1 MTNPNIR
8 IKRSAV
14 AGKRPEIS
22 QVDMGE
28 LALNTNDGRLFTRK
42 YNVGIGSTVTLLN
55 VWTENIGG
63 GAYYNEGNIGIGTDN
78 PTSKLTIIGDEF
90 VSGILTAS
98 EIVASTANIET
109 LDTTTAEI
117 DFLTNTNLN
126 TTGIATISNLN
137 VDDGFDVYA
146 NASVFHQNVVI
157 QGNLTVNGTEV
168 ILNVDEKYIKDKQ
181 IVLGF
186 STTNNVDDT
195 TANGG
200 GLGIA
205 STEGSPLVCLQ
216 CTGIN
221 TLPSTYKQLIWTK
234 ANTFGAGTT
243 DAFLFNYAVGIG
255 STLVPTGTRLAV
267 GGIHFTDNNV
277 TASTFTGSGAN
288 LTSLNASNIS
298 SGTLNNLRLPQN
310 ISVSGII
317 TATTFVGNLT
327 GTALTTTNIP
337 NLSGDI
343 SSANTVTTLATV
355 NSNVGT
361 FGGTGAI
368 PVVTVNG
375 KGLVT
380 GVSTVAPN
388 NGTLSLG
395 VSGTGLSGSSS
406 FTANQSGASTF
417 TVTSN
422 ATSANTNN
430 TIVARNG
437 SGGFVAGV
445 VTATS
450 FVGPLSGTATSTTNI
465 PNLTGDVTSVN
476 SVTSIAAGVIVDA
489 DINASAAISVSK
501 LAASTISGITLG
513 NNLNTLTRGT
523 YLTGNNYNGST
534 ATTWAVDATSA
545 NTASKVVARDG
556 AGGFVA
562 GVVTATSFTGSG
574 ANLTTLNASNISS
587 GTLNNLRLPQNISVS
602 GIITATTFSGNLQN
616 TLTLNTSGTGLSGS
630 TTFNNSGAATF
641 TVTSNATSANTV
653 STIVARDGSGNFS
666 AGTITANLTGTATS
680 TTNIPNLTGA
690 ITSVNTTTSL
700 GSFTSANLAAA
711 LTDETGSGANV
722 FATSPTLVTPILG
735 TPTSGTLTNCTGL
748 PVSTGISGLGANVA
762 TFLAT
767 PSSANLASAVTD
779 ETGTGSLVFATSPTL
794 VTPALGTPSSGT
806 LTNCTFPILNQNT
819 TGSAASLTTGRTISI
834 TGDLSYTSPS
844 FNGSENVTGTGTL
857 ATVNS
862 NVGTFGGT
870 GAIPVVTVNGKGLV
884 TGVSTVAPN
893 NGTLTL
899 AVSGTGLSGSAS
911 FTANQSGASTFTVT
925 SNATSANTNNT
936 IVARDG
942 SGNFSAGTI
951 TANLTGTAS
960 NVTTN
965 ANLTGHVTSVGNAAV
980 LGSFTSANLAAALT
994 DETGSGANVFA
1005 TSPTLVTPVLGAASA
1020 TSINVSGIVTATTF
1034 SGNASSATSVIGGI
1048 GSITQLQV
1056 TGVSTFTN
1064 GPILVGTAT
1073 STGTASQ
1080 PLQVTGGAYVSGNLG
1095 VGVTNPS
1102 QKLHVNGTI
1111 LGERFRGINSLVL
1124 NTYTT
1129 VNPISNVFLYSQ
1141 PNDRDSWIYLD
1152 SADTGSNW
1160 GIYHRQIDSM
1170 VSNLPANSIGFIGGG
1185 TNTLQSYISLANGN
1199 AYFAGSVG
1207 VGVANPQARLSIGSV
1222 SGFQDTITTVASISP
1237 TTIDSFAI
1245 ATFRSARVQVQ
1256 ITQGTNYQTSD
1267 VLIIHNGTTA
1277 NIVEYG
1283 SIATND
1289 YLGTFSSTVSG
1300 GNCLLQINMSSAT
1313 SSTVKVLSQRIT
1325 I

>member
-343 SSANTVTTLATV
+343 SSNNTVTTLATV

-465 PNLTGDVTSVN
+465 PNLTG
-476 SVTSIAAGVIVDA
+476 
-489 DINASAAISVSK
+489 
-501 LAASTISGITLG
+501 
-513 NNLNTLTRGT
+513 
-523 YLTGNNYNGST
+523 
-534 ATTWAVDATSA
+534 
-545 NTASKVVARDG
+545 
-556 AGGFVA
+556 
-562 GVVTATSFTGSG
+562 
-574 ANLTTLNASNISS
+574 
-587 GTLNNLRLPQNISVS
+587 
-602 GIITATTFSGNLQN
+602 
-616 TLTLNTSGTGLSGS
+616 
-630 TTFNNSGAATF
+630 
-641 TVTSNATSANTV
+641 
-653 STIVARDGSGNFS
+653 
-666 AGTITANLTGTATS
+666 
-680 TTNIPNLTGA
+680 A

-767 PSSANLASAVTD
+767 PSSSNLASAVTD
-779 ETGTGSLVFATSPTL
+779 ETGTGVLVFATSPTL
-794 VTPALGTPSSGT
+794 VTPVLGSASATSINVSGIVTATTFVGNITGNLNSSGVNTAAT
-806 LTNCTFPILNQNT
+806 LSGTSLTYT
-819 TGSAASLTTGRTISI
+819 TGSITNISGTNINYSGISTFLGNVNIGGTVSIGTAIDIVPYDTLNNGTLSFEGSAGQLFSI
-834 TGDLSYTSPS
+834 TNNLTSGSIFSVNDVSGIPSIDVDADGTIQIGPYGGNLGVGTTNPTSKLTVIGDVLVSGIVTATTFVGPLSGTATSTTNIP
-844 FNGSENVTGTGTL
+844 NLTGDISSVNTTTTL

-884 TGVSTVAPN
+884 TGISTVAPN

-965 ANLTGHVTSVGNAAV
+965 ANLTGDVTSIGNATAIATGVIVNADINASAAIAV
-980 LGSFTSANLAAALT
+980 SKLAASTISGITLGNNLNTLT
-994 DETGSGANVFA
+994 IGTGLSGSSYNGSSAVTIAIDSTVATLTGTQTLTNKTL
-1005 TSPTLVTPVLGAASA
+1005 TSPTLTTPVLGAATA
-1020 TSINVSGIVTATTF
+1020 TSINASGAITAN
-1034 SGNASSATSVIGGI
+1034 SYN
-1048 GSITQLQV
+1048 
-1056 TGVSTFTN
+1056 
-1064 GPILVGTAT
+1064 VGTDVGI
-1073 STGTASQ
+1073 STT
-1080 PLQVTGGAYVSGNLG
+1080 
-1095 VGVTNPS
+1095 
-1102 QKLHVNGTI
+1102 
-1111 LGERFRGINSLVL
+1111 R
-1124 NTYTT
+1124 
-1129 VNPISNVFLYSQ
+1129 
-1141 PNDRDSWIYLD
+1141 
-1152 SADTGSNW
+1152 
-1160 GIYHRQIDSM
+1160 
-1170 VSNLPANSIGFIGGG
+1170 
-1185 TNTLQSYISLANGN
+1185 
-1199 AYFAGSVG
+1199 
-1207 VGVANPQARLSIGSV
+1207 
-1222 SGFQDTITTVASISP
+1222 TTVATTAA

-1325 I
+1325 V

>member
-1 MTNPNIR
+1 MATNVKF
-8 IKRSAV
+8 KRSAIE
-14 AGKRPEIS
+14 GKRPSITQLEL
-22 QVDMGE
+22 GE
-28 LALNTNDGRLFTRK
+28 LALNTNDGRVFTRK

-63 GAYYNEGNIGIGTDN
+63 GAYYNEGNIGIGTTL
-78 PTSKLTIIGDEF
+78 PTSALSVVGDGVF
-90 VSGILTAS
+90 SGSITASSFNGGPLSGSSGNFSSLVVSGVTT
-98 EIVASTANIET
+98 ST
-109 LDTTTAEI
+109 
-117 DFLTNTNLN
+117 
-126 TTGIATISNLN
+126 
-137 VDDGFDVYA
+137 
-146 NASVFHQNVVI
+146 
-157 QGNLTVNGTEV
+157 
-168 ILNVDEKYIKDKQ
+168 
-181 IVLGF
+181 
-186 STTNNVDDT
+186 
-195 TANGG
+195 GG
-200 GLGIA
+200 
-205 STEGSPLVCLQ
+205 
-216 CTGIN
+216 
-221 TLPSTYKQLIWTK
+221 
-234 ANTFGAGTT
+234 
-243 DAFLFNYAVGIG
+243 
-255 STLVPTGTRLAV
+255 
-267 GGIHFTDNNV
+267 
-277 TASTFTGSGAN
+277 
-288 LTSLNASNIS
+288 
-298 SGTLNNLRLPQN
+298 
-310 ISVSGII
+310 
-317 TATTFVGNLT
+317 FVGNLT

-748 PVSTGISGLGANVA
+748 PISTGVSGLAANVA

-767 PSSANLASAVTD
+767 PSSSNLASAVTD

-834 TGDLSYTSPS
+834 TGDLSYTSPT

-884 TGVSTVAPN
+884 TGISTVAPN

-965 ANLTGHVTSVGNAAV
+965 ANLTGDVTSIGNATAIAAGVIVNADINASAAIAV
-980 LGSFTSANLAAALT
+980 SKLAASTISGITLGNNLNTLT
-994 DETGSGANVFA
+994 IGTGLSGSSYNGSSAVTIAIDSTVATLTGTQTLTNKTL
-1005 TSPTLVTPVLGAASA
+1005 TSPTLTTPVLGAATA
-1020 TSINVSGIVTATTF
+1020 TSINASGAITAN
-1034 SGNASSATSVIGGI
+1034 SYN
-1048 GSITQLQV
+1048 
-1056 TGVSTFTN
+1056 
-1064 GPILVGTAT
+1064 VGTDVGI
-1073 STGTASQ
+1073 STT
-1080 PLQVTGGAYVSGNLG
+1080 
-1095 VGVTNPS
+1095 
-1102 QKLHVNGTI
+1102 
-1111 LGERFRGINSLVL
+1111 R
-1124 NTYTT
+1124 
-1129 VNPISNVFLYSQ
+1129 
-1141 PNDRDSWIYLD
+1141 
-1152 SADTGSNW
+1152 
-1160 GIYHRQIDSM
+1160 
-1170 VSNLPANSIGFIGGG
+1170 
-1185 TNTLQSYISLANGN
+1185 
-1199 AYFAGSVG
+1199 
-1207 VGVANPQARLSIGSV
+1207 
-1222 SGFQDTITTVASISP
+1222 TTVATTAA

-1277 NIVEYG
+1277 NVVEYG
-1283 SIATND
+1283 SIATDD

>member
-1 MTNPNIR
+1 MATNVKF
-8 IKRSAV
+8 KRSAIE
-14 AGKRPEIS
+14 GKRPSIS
-22 QVDMGE
+22 QLELGE

-63 GAYYNEGNIGIGTDN
+63 GAYYNEGNVGIGTTL
-78 PTSKLTIIGDEF
+78 PTSAL
-90 VSGILTAS
+90 
-98 EIVASTANIET
+98 
-109 LDTTTAEI
+109 
-117 DFLTNTNLN
+117 
-126 TTGIATISNLN
+126 
-137 VDDGFDVYA
+137 
-146 NASVFHQNVVI
+146 SVV
-157 QGNLTVNGTEV
+157 GNGN
-168 ILNVDEKYIKDKQ
+168 
-181 IVLGF
+181 
-186 STTNNVDDT
+186 
-195 TANGG
+195 
-200 GLGIA
+200 
-205 STEGSPLVCLQ
+205 
-216 CTGIN
+216 
-221 TLPSTYKQLIWTK
+221 
-234 ANTFGAGTT
+234 
-243 DAFLFNYAVGIG
+243 
-255 STLVPTGTRLAV
+255 
-267 GGIHFTDNNV
+267 
-277 TASTFTGSGAN
+277 FTGSI
-288 LTSLNASNIS
+288 TASSFNGGPLSGS
-298 SGTLNNLRLPQN
+298 SGNFSSLV
-310 ISVSGII
+310 VSGV
-317 TATTFVGNLT
+317 TTSTGGFVGNLT

-388 NGTLSLG
+388 NGTLTLG

-641 TVTSNATSANTV
+641 TVASNATSANTV

-748 PVSTGISGLGANVA
+748 PISTGVSGLAANVA

-767 PSSANLASAVTD
+767 PSSSNLASAVTD

-834 TGDLSYTSPS
+834 TGDLSYTSPT

-965 ANLTGHVTSVGNAAV
+965 ANLTGDVTSIGNATAIAAGVIVNADINASAAIAV
-980 LGSFTSANLAAALT
+980 SKLAASTISGITLGNNLNTLT
-994 DETGSGANVFA
+994 IGTGLSGSSYNGSSAVTIAIDSTVATLTGTQTLTNKTL
-1005 TSPTLVTPVLGAASA
+1005 TSPTLTTPVLGAATA
-1020 TSINVSGIVTATTF
+1020 TSINASGA
-1034 SGNASSATSVIGGI
+1034 
-1048 GSITQLQV
+1048 IT
-1056 TGVSTFTN
+1056 
-1064 GPILVGTAT
+1064 
-1073 STGTASQ
+1073 
-1080 PLQVTGGAYVSGNLG
+1080 
-1095 VGVTNPS
+1095 
-1102 QKLHVNGTI
+1102 
-1111 LGERFRGINSLVL
+1111 
-1124 NTYTT
+1124 
-1129 VNPISNVFLYSQ
+1129 
-1141 PNDRDSWIYLD
+1141 
-1152 SADTGSNW
+1152 
-1160 GIYHRQIDSM
+1160 
-1170 VSNLPANSIGFIGGG
+1170 ANSYNVGADVG
-1185 TNTLQSYISLANGN
+1185 ISTT
-1199 AYFAGSVG
+1199 
-1207 VGVANPQARLSIGSV
+1207 R
-1222 SGFQDTITTVASISP
+1222 TTVATTAA

-1277 NIVEYG
+1277 NVVEYG
-1283 SIATND
+1283 SIATDD

>member
-1 MTNPNIR
+1 MATNVKF
-8 IKRSAV
+8 KRSAIE
-14 AGKRPEIS
+14 GKRPSIS
-22 QVDMGE
+22 QLELGE
-28 LALNTNDGRLFTRK
+28 LALNTNDGRVFTRK

-63 GAYYNEGNIGIGTDN
+63 GAYYNEGNVGIGTTL
-78 PTSKLTIIGDEF
+78 PTSAL
-90 VSGILTAS
+90 
-98 EIVASTANIET
+98 
-109 LDTTTAEI
+109 
-117 DFLTNTNLN
+117 
-126 TTGIATISNLN
+126 
-137 VDDGFDVYA
+137 
-146 NASVFHQNVVI
+146 SVV
-157 QGNLTVNGTEV
+157 GNGN
-168 ILNVDEKYIKDKQ
+168 
-181 IVLGF
+181 
-186 STTNNVDDT
+186 
-195 TANGG
+195 
-200 GLGIA
+200 
-205 STEGSPLVCLQ
+205 
-216 CTGIN
+216 
-221 TLPSTYKQLIWTK
+221 
-234 ANTFGAGTT
+234 
-243 DAFLFNYAVGIG
+243 
-255 STLVPTGTRLAV
+255 
-267 GGIHFTDNNV
+267 
-277 TASTFTGSGAN
+277 FTGSI
-288 LTSLNASNIS
+288 TASSFNGGPLSGS
-298 SGTLNNLRLPQN
+298 SGNFSSLV
-310 ISVSGII
+310 VSGV
-317 TATTFVGNLT
+317 TTSTGGFVGNLT

-965 ANLTGHVTSVGNAAV
+965 ANLTGDVTSIGNATAIATGVIVNADINASAAIAV
-980 LGSFTSANLAAALT
+980 SKLAASTISGITLGNNLNTLT
-994 DETGSGANVFA
+994 IGTGLSGSSYNGSSAVTIAIDSTVATLTGTQTLTNKTL
-1005 TSPTLVTPVLGAASA
+1005 TSPTLTTPVLGAATA
-1020 TSINVSGIVTATTF
+1020 TSINASGAITAN
-1034 SGNASSATSVIGGI
+1034 SYN
-1048 GSITQLQV
+1048 
-1056 TGVSTFTN
+1056 
-1064 GPILVGTAT
+1064 VGTDVGI
-1073 STGTASQ
+1073 STT
-1080 PLQVTGGAYVSGNLG
+1080 
-1095 VGVTNPS
+1095 
-1102 QKLHVNGTI
+1102 
-1111 LGERFRGINSLVL
+1111 R
-1124 NTYTT
+1124 
-1129 VNPISNVFLYSQ
+1129 
-1141 PNDRDSWIYLD
+1141 
-1152 SADTGSNW
+1152 
-1160 GIYHRQIDSM
+1160 
-1170 VSNLPANSIGFIGGG
+1170 
-1185 TNTLQSYISLANGN
+1185 
-1199 AYFAGSVG
+1199 
-1207 VGVANPQARLSIGSV
+1207 
-1222 SGFQDTITTVASISP
+1222 TTVATTAA

>member
-1 MTNPNIR
+1 MATNVKF
-8 IKRSAV
+8 KRSAIE
-14 AGKRPEIS
+14 GKRPSIS
-22 QVDMGE
+22 QLELGE

-63 GAYYNEGNIGIGTDN
+63 GAYYNEGNVGIGTTL
-78 PTSKLTIIGDEF
+78 PTSAL
-90 VSGILTAS
+90 
-98 EIVASTANIET
+98 
-109 LDTTTAEI
+109 
-117 DFLTNTNLN
+117 
-126 TTGIATISNLN
+126 
-137 VDDGFDVYA
+137 
-146 NASVFHQNVVI
+146 SVV
-157 QGNLTVNGTEV
+157 GNGN
-168 ILNVDEKYIKDKQ
+168 
-181 IVLGF
+181 
-186 STTNNVDDT
+186 
-195 TANGG
+195 
-200 GLGIA
+200 
-205 STEGSPLVCLQ
+205 
-216 CTGIN
+216 
-221 TLPSTYKQLIWTK
+221 
-234 ANTFGAGTT
+234 
-243 DAFLFNYAVGIG
+243 
-255 STLVPTGTRLAV
+255 
-267 GGIHFTDNNV
+267 
-277 TASTFTGSGAN
+277 FTGSI
-288 LTSLNASNIS
+288 TASSFNGGPLSGS
-298 SGTLNNLRLPQN
+298 SGNFSSLV
-310 ISVSGII
+310 VSGV
-317 TATTFVGNLT
+317 TTSTGGFVGNLT

-355 NSNVGT
+355 NNVGT

-748 PVSTGISGLGANVA
+748 PISTGVSGLAANVA

-834 TGDLSYTSPS
+834 TGDLSYTSPT

-884 TGVSTVAPN
+884 TGISTVAPN

-965 ANLTGHVTSVGNAAV
+965 ANLTGDVTSIGNATAIAAGVIVNADINASAAIAV
-980 LGSFTSANLAAALT
+980 SKLAASTISGITLGNNLNTLT
-994 DETGSGANVFA
+994 IGTGLSGSSYNGSSAVTIAIDSTVATLTGTQTLTNKTL
-1005 TSPTLVTPVLGAASA
+1005 TSPTLTTPVLGAATA
-1020 TSINVSGIVTATTF
+1020 TSINASGAITAN
-1034 SGNASSATSVIGGI
+1034 SYN
-1048 GSITQLQV
+1048 
-1056 TGVSTFTN
+1056 
-1064 GPILVGTAT
+1064 VGTDVGI
-1073 STGTASQ
+1073 STT
-1080 PLQVTGGAYVSGNLG
+1080 
-1095 VGVTNPS
+1095 
-1102 QKLHVNGTI
+1102 
-1111 LGERFRGINSLVL
+1111 R
-1124 NTYTT
+1124 
-1129 VNPISNVFLYSQ
+1129 
-1141 PNDRDSWIYLD
+1141 
-1152 SADTGSNW
+1152 
-1160 GIYHRQIDSM
+1160 
-1170 VSNLPANSIGFIGGG
+1170 
-1185 TNTLQSYISLANGN
+1185 
-1199 AYFAGSVG
+1199 
-1207 VGVANPQARLSIGSV
+1207 
-1222 SGFQDTITTVASISP
+1222 TTVATTAA

-1325 I
+1325 V

>member
-1 MTNPNIR
+1 MATNVKF
-8 IKRSAV
+8 KRSAIE
-14 AGKRPEIS
+14 GKRPSIS
-22 QVDMGE
+22 QLELGE

-63 GAYYNEGNIGIGTDN
+63 GAYYNEGNVGIGTTL
-78 PTSKLTIIGDEF
+78 PTSAL
-90 VSGILTAS
+90 
-98 EIVASTANIET
+98 
-109 LDTTTAEI
+109 
-117 DFLTNTNLN
+117 
-126 TTGIATISNLN
+126 
-137 VDDGFDVYA
+137 
-146 NASVFHQNVVI
+146 SVV
-157 QGNLTVNGTEV
+157 GNGN
-168 ILNVDEKYIKDKQ
+168 
-181 IVLGF
+181 
-186 STTNNVDDT
+186 
-195 TANGG
+195 
-200 GLGIA
+200 
-205 STEGSPLVCLQ
+205 
-216 CTGIN
+216 
-221 TLPSTYKQLIWTK
+221 
-234 ANTFGAGTT
+234 
-243 DAFLFNYAVGIG
+243 
-255 STLVPTGTRLAV
+255 
-267 GGIHFTDNNV
+267 
-277 TASTFTGSGAN
+277 FTGSI
-288 LTSLNASNIS
+288 TASSFNGGPLSGS
-298 SGTLNNLRLPQN
+298 SGNFSSLV
-310 ISVSGII
+310 VSGV
-317 TATTFVGNLT
+317 TTSTGGFVGNLT

-343 SSANTVTTLATV
+343 SSNNTVTTLATV

-395 VSGTGLSGSSS
+395 VSGTGLSGSAS

-748 PVSTGISGLGANVA
+748 PVSTGISGLAANVA

-767 PSSANLASAVTD
+767 PSSSNLASAVTD

-884 TGVSTVAPN
+884 TGISTVAPN

-965 ANLTGHVTSVGNAAV
+965 ANLTGDVTSIGNATAIATGVIVNADINASAAIAV
-980 LGSFTSANLAAALT
+980 SKLAASTISGITLGNNLNTLT
-994 DETGSGANVFA
+994 IGTGLSGSSYNGSSAVTIAIDSTVATLTGTQTLTNKTL
-1005 TSPTLVTPVLGAASA
+1005 TSPTLTTPVLGAATA
-1020 TSINVSGIVTATTF
+1020 TSINASGAITAN
-1034 SGNASSATSVIGGI
+1034 SYN
-1048 GSITQLQV
+1048 
-1056 TGVSTFTN
+1056 
-1064 GPILVGTAT
+1064 VGTDVGI
-1073 STGTASQ
+1073 STT
-1080 PLQVTGGAYVSGNLG
+1080 
-1095 VGVTNPS
+1095 
-1102 QKLHVNGTI
+1102 
-1111 LGERFRGINSLVL
+1111 R
-1124 NTYTT
+1124 
-1129 VNPISNVFLYSQ
+1129 
-1141 PNDRDSWIYLD
+1141 
-1152 SADTGSNW
+1152 
-1160 GIYHRQIDSM
+1160 
-1170 VSNLPANSIGFIGGG
+1170 
-1185 TNTLQSYISLANGN
+1185 
-1199 AYFAGSVG
+1199 
-1207 VGVANPQARLSIGSV
+1207 
-1222 SGFQDTITTVASISP
+1222 TTVATTAA

-1277 NIVEYG
+1277 NVVEYG
-1283 SIATND
+1283 SIATDD

>member
-1 MTNPNIR
+1 MATNVKF
-8 IKRSAV
+8 KRSAIE
-14 AGKRPEIS
+14 GKRPSIS
-22 QVDMGE
+22 QLELGE

-63 GAYYNEGNIGIGTDN
+63 GAYYNEGNVGIGTTL
-78 PTSKLTIIGDEF
+78 PTSALSVVGDGVF
-90 VSGILTAS
+90 SGSITASSFNGGPLSGSSGNFSSLVVSGVTT
-98 EIVASTANIET
+98 ST
-109 LDTTTAEI
+109 
-117 DFLTNTNLN
+117 
-126 TTGIATISNLN
+126 
-137 VDDGFDVYA
+137 
-146 NASVFHQNVVI
+146 
-157 QGNLTVNGTEV
+157 
-168 ILNVDEKYIKDKQ
+168 
-181 IVLGF
+181 
-186 STTNNVDDT
+186 
-195 TANGG
+195 GG
-200 GLGIA
+200 
-205 STEGSPLVCLQ
+205 
-216 CTGIN
+216 
-221 TLPSTYKQLIWTK
+221 
-234 ANTFGAGTT
+234 
-243 DAFLFNYAVGIG
+243 
-255 STLVPTGTRLAV
+255 
-267 GGIHFTDNNV
+267 
-277 TASTFTGSGAN
+277 
-288 LTSLNASNIS
+288 
-298 SGTLNNLRLPQN
+298 
-310 ISVSGII
+310 
-317 TATTFVGNLT
+317 FVGNLT

-748 PVSTGISGLGANVA
+748 PISTGVSGLAANVA

-767 PSSANLASAVTD
+767 PSSSNLASAVTD

-834 TGDLSYTSPS
+834 TGDLSYTSPT

-884 TGVSTVAPN
+884 TGISTVAPN

-965 ANLTGHVTSVGNAAV
+965 ANLTGDVTSIGNATAIAAGVIVNADINASAAIAV
-980 LGSFTSANLAAALT
+980 SKLAASTISGITLGNNLNTLT
-994 DETGSGANVFA
+994 IGTGLSGSSYNGSSAVTIAIDSTVATLTGTQTLTNKTL
-1005 TSPTLVTPVLGAASA
+1005 TSPTLTTPVLGAATA
-1020 TSINVSGIVTATTF
+1020 TSINASGAITAN
-1034 SGNASSATSVIGGI
+1034 SYN
-1048 GSITQLQV
+1048 
-1056 TGVSTFTN
+1056 
-1064 GPILVGTAT
+1064 VGTDVGI
-1073 STGTASQ
+1073 STT
-1080 PLQVTGGAYVSGNLG
+1080 
-1095 VGVTNPS
+1095 
-1102 QKLHVNGTI
+1102 
-1111 LGERFRGINSLVL
+1111 R
-1124 NTYTT
+1124 
-1129 VNPISNVFLYSQ
+1129 
-1141 PNDRDSWIYLD
+1141 
-1152 SADTGSNW
+1152 
-1160 GIYHRQIDSM
+1160 
-1170 VSNLPANSIGFIGGG
+1170 
-1185 TNTLQSYISLANGN
+1185 
-1199 AYFAGSVG
+1199 
-1207 VGVANPQARLSIGSV
+1207 
-1222 SGFQDTITTVASISP
+1222 TTVATTAA

-1277 NIVEYG
+1277 NVVEYG
-1283 SIATND
+1283 SIATDD

-1325 I
+1325 V

>member
-1 MTNPNIR
+1 MATNVKF
-8 IKRSAV
+8 KRSAIE
-14 AGKRPEIS
+14 GKRPSIS
-22 QVDMGE
+22 QLELGE

-884 TGVSTVAPN
+884 TGISTVAPN

-960 NVTTN
+960 SATTN
-965 ANLTGHVTSVGNAAV
+965 ANLTGDVTSIGNATAIATGVIVNADINASAAIAV
-980 LGSFTSANLAAALT
+980 SKLAASTISGITLGNNLNTLT
-994 DETGSGANVFA
+994 IGTGLSGSSYNGSSAVTIAIDSTVATLTGTQTLTNKTL
-1005 TSPTLVTPVLGAASA
+1005 TSPTLTTPVLGAATA
-1020 TSINVSGIVTATTF
+1020 TSINASGAITAN
-1034 SGNASSATSVIGGI
+1034 SYN
-1048 GSITQLQV
+1048 
-1056 TGVSTFTN
+1056 
-1064 GPILVGTAT
+1064 VGTDVGI
-1073 STGTASQ
+1073 STT
-1080 PLQVTGGAYVSGNLG
+1080 
-1095 VGVTNPS
+1095 
-1102 QKLHVNGTI
+1102 
-1111 LGERFRGINSLVL
+1111 R
-1124 NTYTT
+1124 
-1129 VNPISNVFLYSQ
+1129 
-1141 PNDRDSWIYLD
+1141 
-1152 SADTGSNW
+1152 
-1160 GIYHRQIDSM
+1160 
-1170 VSNLPANSIGFIGGG
+1170 
-1185 TNTLQSYISLANGN
+1185 
-1199 AYFAGSVG
+1199 
-1207 VGVANPQARLSIGSV
+1207 
-1222 SGFQDTITTVASISP
+1222 TTVATTAA

-1325 I
+1325 V

>member
-1 MTNPNIR
+1 MATNVKF
-8 IKRSAV
+8 KRSAIE
-14 AGKRPEIS
+14 GKRPSITQLEL
-22 QVDMGE
+22 GE
-28 LALNTNDGRLFTRK
+28 LALNTNDGRVFTRK

-63 GAYYNEGNIGIGTDN
+63 GAYYNEGNIGIGTTL
-78 PTSKLTIIGDEF
+78 PTSALSVVGDGVF
-90 VSGILTAS
+90 SGSITASSFNGGPLSGSSGNFSSLVVSGVTT
-98 EIVASTANIET
+98 ST
-109 LDTTTAEI
+109 
-117 DFLTNTNLN
+117 
-126 TTGIATISNLN
+126 
-137 VDDGFDVYA
+137 
-146 NASVFHQNVVI
+146 
-157 QGNLTVNGTEV
+157 
-168 ILNVDEKYIKDKQ
+168 
-181 IVLGF
+181 
-186 STTNNVDDT
+186 
-195 TANGG
+195 GG
-200 GLGIA
+200 
-205 STEGSPLVCLQ
+205 
-216 CTGIN
+216 
-221 TLPSTYKQLIWTK
+221 
-234 ANTFGAGTT
+234 
-243 DAFLFNYAVGIG
+243 
-255 STLVPTGTRLAV
+255 
-267 GGIHFTDNNV
+267 
-277 TASTFTGSGAN
+277 
-288 LTSLNASNIS
+288 
-298 SGTLNNLRLPQN
+298 
-310 ISVSGII
+310 
-317 TATTFVGNLT
+317 FVGNLT

-767 PSSANLASAVTD
+767 PSSANLRSAVTDETGTGVLVFATSPTLVTPVLGSASATSINVSGIVTATTFVGSLSGTATSTTNIPNLTGAITSVNTTTSLGSFTSANLAAALTDETGSGANVFATSPTLVTPILGTPTSGTLTNCTGLPISTGVSGLAANVATFLATPSSSNLASAVTD

-834 TGDLSYTSPS
+834 TGDLSYTSPT

-960 NVTTN
+960 SATTLETPRTINGTSFDGSNNISTINWGTSRNITIGSSTKSVNGSTDYNWSLSDIGAQPSGDYVTLSGNQTISGRKDIRGNSPSSQVGDTEGLMRFAYPANWSTQSQADHVAIRIQTN
-965 ANLTGHVTSVGNAAV
+965 EANDSNFPYGVVGIR
-980 LGSFTSANLAAALT
+980 
-994 DETGSGANVFA
+994 FA
-1005 TSPTLVTPVLGAASA
+1005 TSTAPNYGPLIGATRTGGGNGDFVIKTGGDNIQERFRIAD
-1020 TSINVSGIVTATTF
+1020 N
-1034 SGNASSATSVIGGI
+1034 GNA
-1048 GSITQLQV
+1048 
-1056 TGVSTFTN
+1056 TFTN
-1064 GPILVGTAT
+1064 NLTANSYNVGTDVGI
-1073 STGTASQ
+1073 STT
-1080 PLQVTGGAYVSGNLG
+1080 
-1095 VGVTNPS
+1095 
-1102 QKLHVNGTI
+1102 
-1111 LGERFRGINSLVL
+1111 R
-1124 NTYTT
+1124 
-1129 VNPISNVFLYSQ
+1129 
-1141 PNDRDSWIYLD
+1141 
-1152 SADTGSNW
+1152 
-1160 GIYHRQIDSM
+1160 
-1170 VSNLPANSIGFIGGG
+1170 
-1185 TNTLQSYISLANGN
+1185 
-1199 AYFAGSVG
+1199 
-1207 VGVANPQARLSIGSV
+1207 
-1222 SGFQDTITTVASISP
+1222 TTVATTAA

-1277 NIVEYG
+1277 NVVEYG

>member
-1 MTNPNIR
+1 MATNVKF
-8 IKRSAV
+8 KRSAIE
-14 AGKRPEIS
+14 GKRPSIS
-22 QVDMGE
+22 QLELGE

-63 GAYYNEGNIGIGTDN
+63 GAYYNEGNVGIGTTL
-78 PTSKLTIIGDEF
+78 PTSAL
-90 VSGILTAS
+90 
-98 EIVASTANIET
+98 
-109 LDTTTAEI
+109 
-117 DFLTNTNLN
+117 
-126 TTGIATISNLN
+126 
-137 VDDGFDVYA
+137 
-146 NASVFHQNVVI
+146 SVV
-157 QGNLTVNGTEV
+157 GNGN
-168 ILNVDEKYIKDKQ
+168 
-181 IVLGF
+181 
-186 STTNNVDDT
+186 
-195 TANGG
+195 
-200 GLGIA
+200 
-205 STEGSPLVCLQ
+205 
-216 CTGIN
+216 
-221 TLPSTYKQLIWTK
+221 
-234 ANTFGAGTT
+234 
-243 DAFLFNYAVGIG
+243 
-255 STLVPTGTRLAV
+255 
-267 GGIHFTDNNV
+267 
-277 TASTFTGSGAN
+277 FTGSI
-288 LTSLNASNIS
+288 TASSFNGGPLSGS
-298 SGTLNNLRLPQN
+298 SGNFSSLV
-310 ISVSGII
+310 VSGV
-317 TATTFVGNLT
+317 TTSTGGFVGNLT

-343 SSANTVTTLATV
+343 SSNNTVTTLATV

-748 PVSTGISGLGANVA
+748 PISTGVSGLAANVA

-844 FNGSENVTGTGTL
+844 FNGSGNVTGTGTL

-965 ANLTGHVTSVGNAAV
+965 ANLTGDVTSIGNATAIATGVIVNADINASAAIAV
-980 LGSFTSANLAAALT
+980 SKLAASTISGITLGNNLNTLT
-994 DETGSGANVFA
+994 IGTGLSGSSYNGSSAVTIAIDSTVATLTGTQTLTNKTL
-1005 TSPTLVTPVLGAASA
+1005 TSPTLTTPVLGAATA
-1020 TSINVSGIVTATTF
+1020 TSINASGAITAN
-1034 SGNASSATSVIGGI
+1034 SYN
-1048 GSITQLQV
+1048 
-1056 TGVSTFTN
+1056 
-1064 GPILVGTAT
+1064 VGTDVGI
-1073 STGTASQ
+1073 STT
-1080 PLQVTGGAYVSGNLG
+1080 
-1095 VGVTNPS
+1095 
-1102 QKLHVNGTI
+1102 
-1111 LGERFRGINSLVL
+1111 R
-1124 NTYTT
+1124 
-1129 VNPISNVFLYSQ
+1129 
-1141 PNDRDSWIYLD
+1141 
-1152 SADTGSNW
+1152 
-1160 GIYHRQIDSM
+1160 
-1170 VSNLPANSIGFIGGG
+1170 
-1185 TNTLQSYISLANGN
+1185 
-1199 AYFAGSVG
+1199 
-1207 VGVANPQARLSIGSV
+1207 
-1222 SGFQDTITTVASISP
+1222 TTVATTAA

-1313 SSTVKVLSQRIT
+1313 SATVKVLSQRIT

>member
-1 MTNPNIR
+1 MATNVKF
-8 IKRSAV
+8 KRSAIE
-14 AGKRPEIS
+14 GKRPSITQLEL
-22 QVDMGE
+22 GE
-28 LALNTNDGRLFTRK
+28 LALNTNDGRVFTRK

-63 GAYYNEGNIGIGTDN
+63 GAYYNEGNIGIGTTL
-78 PTSKLTIIGDEF
+78 PTSALSVVGDGVF
-90 VSGILTAS
+90 SGSITASSFNGGPLSGSSGNFSSLVVSGVTT
-98 EIVASTANIET
+98 ST
-109 LDTTTAEI
+109 
-117 DFLTNTNLN
+117 
-126 TTGIATISNLN
+126 
-137 VDDGFDVYA
+137 
-146 NASVFHQNVVI
+146 
-157 QGNLTVNGTEV
+157 
-168 ILNVDEKYIKDKQ
+168 
-181 IVLGF
+181 
-186 STTNNVDDT
+186 
-195 TANGG
+195 GG
-200 GLGIA
+200 
-205 STEGSPLVCLQ
+205 
-216 CTGIN
+216 
-221 TLPSTYKQLIWTK
+221 
-234 ANTFGAGTT
+234 
-243 DAFLFNYAVGIG
+243 
-255 STLVPTGTRLAV
+255 
-267 GGIHFTDNNV
+267 
-277 TASTFTGSGAN
+277 
-288 LTSLNASNIS
+288 
-298 SGTLNNLRLPQN
+298 
-310 ISVSGII
+310 
-317 TATTFVGNLT
+317 FVGNLT

-748 PVSTGISGLGANVA
+748 PISTGVSGLAANVA

-767 PSSANLASAVTD
+767 PSSSNLASAVTD

-834 TGDLSYTSPS
+834 TGDLSYTSPT

-960 NVTTN
+960 SATTLETPRTINGTSFDGSNNISTINWGTSRNITIGSSTKSVNGSTDYNWSLSDIGAQPSGDYVTLSGNQTISGRKDIRGNSPSSQVGDTEGLMRFAYPANWSTQSQADHVAIRIQTN
-965 ANLTGHVTSVGNAAV
+965 EANDSNFPYGVVGIR
-980 LGSFTSANLAAALT
+980 
-994 DETGSGANVFA
+994 FA
-1005 TSPTLVTPVLGAASA
+1005 TSTAPNYGPLIGATRTGGGNGDFVIKTGGDNIQERFRIAD
-1020 TSINVSGIVTATTF
+1020 N
-1034 SGNASSATSVIGGI
+1034 GNA
-1048 GSITQLQV
+1048 
-1056 TGVSTFTN
+1056 TFTN
-1064 GPILVGTAT
+1064 NLTANSYNVGTDVGI
-1073 STGTASQ
+1073 STT
-1080 PLQVTGGAYVSGNLG
+1080 
-1095 VGVTNPS
+1095 
-1102 QKLHVNGTI
+1102 
-1111 LGERFRGINSLVL
+1111 R
-1124 NTYTT
+1124 
-1129 VNPISNVFLYSQ
+1129 
-1141 PNDRDSWIYLD
+1141 
-1152 SADTGSNW
+1152 
-1160 GIYHRQIDSM
+1160 
-1170 VSNLPANSIGFIGGG
+1170 
-1185 TNTLQSYISLANGN
+1185 
-1199 AYFAGSVG
+1199 
-1207 VGVANPQARLSIGSV
+1207 
-1222 SGFQDTITTVASISP
+1222 TTVATTAA

-1277 NIVEYG
+1277 NVVEYG

>member
-1 MTNPNIR
+1 MATNVKF
-8 IKRSAV
+8 KRSAIE
-14 AGKRPEIS
+14 GKRPSIS
-22 QVDMGE
+22 QLELGE

-767 PSSANLASAVTD
+767 PSSSNLASAVTD

-965 ANLTGHVTSVGNAAV
+965 ANLTGDVTSIGNATAIATGVIVNADINASAAIAV
-980 LGSFTSANLAAALT
+980 SKLAASTISGITLGNNLNTLT
-994 DETGSGANVFA
+994 IGTGLSGSSYNGSSAVTIAIDSTVATLTGTQTLTNKTL
-1005 TSPTLVTPVLGAASA
+1005 TSPTLTTPVLGAATA
-1020 TSINVSGIVTATTF
+1020 TSINASGAITAN
-1034 SGNASSATSVIGGI
+1034 SYN
-1048 GSITQLQV
+1048 
-1056 TGVSTFTN
+1056 
-1064 GPILVGTAT
+1064 VGTDVGI
-1073 STGTASQ
+1073 STT
-1080 PLQVTGGAYVSGNLG
+1080 
-1095 VGVTNPS
+1095 
-1102 QKLHVNGTI
+1102 
-1111 LGERFRGINSLVL
+1111 R
-1124 NTYTT
+1124 
-1129 VNPISNVFLYSQ
+1129 
-1141 PNDRDSWIYLD
+1141 
-1152 SADTGSNW
+1152 
-1160 GIYHRQIDSM
+1160 
-1170 VSNLPANSIGFIGGG
+1170 
-1185 TNTLQSYISLANGN
+1185 
-1199 AYFAGSVG
+1199 
-1207 VGVANPQARLSIGSV
+1207 
-1222 SGFQDTITTVASISP
+1222 TTVATTAA

>member
-767 PSSANLASAVTD
+767 PSSSNLASAVTD

-884 TGVSTVAPN
+884 TGISTVAPN

-965 ANLTGHVTSVGNAAV
+965 ANLTGDVTSIGNATAIATGVIVNADINASAAIAV
-980 LGSFTSANLAAALT
+980 SKLAASTISGITLGNNLNTLT
-994 DETGSGANVFA
+994 IGTGLSGSSYNGSSAVTIAIDSTVATLTGTQTLTNKTL
-1005 TSPTLVTPVLGAASA
+1005 TSPTLTTPVLGAATA
-1020 TSINVSGIVTATTF
+1020 TSINASGAITAN
-1034 SGNASSATSVIGGI
+1034 SYN
-1048 GSITQLQV
+1048 
-1056 TGVSTFTN
+1056 
-1064 GPILVGTAT
+1064 VGTDVGI
-1073 STGTASQ
+1073 STT
-1080 PLQVTGGAYVSGNLG
+1080 
-1095 VGVTNPS
+1095 
-1102 QKLHVNGTI
+1102 
-1111 LGERFRGINSLVL
+1111 R
-1124 NTYTT
+1124 
-1129 VNPISNVFLYSQ
+1129 
-1141 PNDRDSWIYLD
+1141 
-1152 SADTGSNW
+1152 
-1160 GIYHRQIDSM
+1160 
-1170 VSNLPANSIGFIGGG
+1170 
-1185 TNTLQSYISLANGN
+1185 
-1199 AYFAGSVG
+1199 
-1207 VGVANPQARLSIGSV
+1207 
-1222 SGFQDTITTVASISP
+1222 TTVATTAA

-1325 I
+1325 V